1 MGRCKASFCL
11 WWGGVFTQVLPR
23 WRPPTSLNGERKRK
37 SSSSE
42 VVFKKEELN
51 SRLST
56 EPMAAAQ
63 YSDDMKE
70 SISIMPSEKVDQD
83 QEITTTAGGVNHP
96 K

>member
-1 MGRCKASFCL
+1 
-11 WWGGVFTQVLPR
+11 
-23 WRPPTSLNGERKRK
+23 
-37 SSSSE
+37 
-42 VVFKKEELN
+42 
-51 SRLST
+51 
-56 EPMAAAQ
+56 MAAAQ